1 MLLRRT
7 GASLVLIAAMGLLTS
22 ACHFNNWY
30 GYRGY
35 NDGGANNVDS
45 HNLTAAQA
53 SPLTEAGEAPIGSL
67 TLPALAGA
75 ADFQTGP
82 IEVDGTL
89 FVNGNDGYLHAF
101 AETDGKDA
109 DTYLDNPWNGKT
121 SGTVGVGSPP
131 PSAVTAGDP
140 HIGRLILAPSA
151 QSNVVY
157 AYRTD
162 GTLQWSADLGAQGGA
177 IGLWSSAVDDSR
189 QGVTVI
195 GAGNYVFTLN
205 TDTGAILSRSTK
217 FAEITTPVIGGFVPV
232 PGGTG
237 EFVWFGTTTGHVKG
251 LDDANLGEVW
261 DFADGSAT
269 AMGAITADTSGH
281 VIAGI
286 AGGNL
291 IGLDEATGGREWTGT
306 LGSGSPNCACGS
318 GALAVSGSAVYMVTS
333 DGHIRSFDT
342 STGVANLGSTTT
354 TGPAS
359 ITIANGVV
367 YGSDPV
373 VTYGASDLA
382 KLAKQ
387 PSLSFGATVWTE
399 AVPAD
404 GAVWIV
410 GTDGYLHELT

>member
-7 GASLVLIAAMGLLTS
+7 GAAVSLIAVMGLLTS

-45 HNLTAAQA
+45 HNLSTAQA
-53 SPLTEAGEAPIGSL
+53 SSLKEVGSAPIGSL
-67 TLPALAGA
+67 NLPALAGA

-89 FVNGNDGYLHAF
+89 FVNGNDGYLHAY
-101 AETDGKDA
+101 AEADGPDA
-109 DTYLDNPWNGKT
+109 DAYLDNPWNAQT
-121 SGTVGVGSPP
+121 SGAVGISNPP
-131 PSAVTAGDP
+131 PSAVSAVDP

-151 QSNVVY
+151 QNDVVY
-157 AYRTD
+157 AFQTN
-162 GTLQWSADLGAQGGA
+162 GHLQWTADLGAQGGA

-205 TDTGAILSRSTK
+205 TDTGAILHRSVK
-217 FAEITTPVIGGFVPV
+217 YAQITTPVIGGFAPV
-232 PGGTG
+232 SGGTG
-237 EFVWFGTTTGHVKG
+237 EFVWFGTTTGHIKG
-251 LDDANLGEVW
+251 LDDASLNEVW
-261 DFADGSAT
+261 DFVDGSAT
-269 AMGAITADTSGH
+269 AIGGIAADTSGH
-281 VIAGI
+281 VIAGV

-291 IGLDEATGGREWTGT
+291 IGLDEATGGRDWTGT
-306 LGSGSPNCACGS
+306 LGSGTPNCACGS
-318 GALAVSGSAVYMVTS
+318 GALAVSGGAVYMVTS

-342 STGVANLGSTTT
+342 STGVANLASSTT

-359 ITIANGVV
+359 ISIANGVV
-367 YGSDPV
+367 YGADPV
-373 VTYGASDLA
+373 VAYAASTLA
-382 KLAKQ
+382 QFPK
-387 PSLSFGATVWTE
+387 PSLSFAATVWTE

-404 GAVWIV
+404 GALWIV
-410 GTDGYLHELT
+410 GTDGFLHELT